1 MAVFLM
7 ILYIPIFKMK
17 KHVKCLRG
25 GLAARVVNATL
36 LLAKC
41 SKNSKQPKVSLLK
54 YSNKHHLT
62 YTN

>member
-54 YSNKHHLT
+54 YSN
-62 YTN
+62 